1 MVHKIR
7 DATILV
13 PSSFLYVG
21 LWSPTVS
28 TNLSGSTIYSFKK
41 LEELHTMVV
50 NSYFL
55 EWNLLGEEI
64 YGDRIH
70 ALVTELVVHRS
81 ELDQKGSRKQKLK
94 PLRYKIRLEF
104 EVRMPHLIGQLPPNN
119 S

>member
-1 MVHKIR
+1 MVHKLR

-55 EWNLLGEEI
+55 E
-64 YGDRIH
+64 
-70 ALVTELVVHRS
+70 
-81 ELDQKGSRKQKLK
+81 
-94 PLRYKIRLEF
+94 
-104 EVRMPHLIGQLPPNN
+104 
-119 S
+119 